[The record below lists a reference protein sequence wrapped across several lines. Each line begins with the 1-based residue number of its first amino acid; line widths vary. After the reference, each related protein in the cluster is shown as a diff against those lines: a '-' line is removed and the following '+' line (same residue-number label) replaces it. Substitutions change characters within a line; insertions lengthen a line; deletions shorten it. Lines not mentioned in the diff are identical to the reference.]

1 MACAHVLFVVMTVDT
16 SCISVEVVQT
26 TKHYNLASQEPGW
39 GYIHPTNH
47 ALWLGTSSDV
57 EAGFYYPLS
66 KKTNHA
72 HIVIPSMGLM
82 LVGNSMLCSASTDTG
97 PDASKLGLSS
107 SYTDLTQMNFV
118 FLILQ

>member
-26 TKHYNLASQEPGW
+26 TKHYNLASREPGW
-39 GYIHPTNH
+39 GHIHP
-47 ALWLGTSSDV
+47 
-57 EAGFYYPLS
+57 
-66 KKTNHA
+66 TNHA

-97 PDASKLGLSS
+97 PDASKLGLSA
-107 SYTDLTQMNFV
+107 SYIELTQMNSI
-118 FLILQ
+118 FLFNFTVEIVW